1 MAAGKE
7 QRNNER
13 ERARRSNVPGMVG
26 RGSRGPLRTCL
37 GHSGASPHQFT
48 LVAKGAGFPG
58 YKNKSGDMR

>member
-13 ERARRSNVPGMVG
+13 ERARRSNVPGVPA
-26 RGSRGPLRTCL
+26 RSR
-37 GHSGASPHQFT
+37 SIS
-48 LVAKGAGFPG
+48 LVIKGAGFPG